1 MSVLGAWSSRRAG
14 RGLLRAGWAEPVDL
28 TWPAVSL
35 ATTTLAFALLLD
47 LTPPF
52 SHLWRNLGRRAAFDP
67 RFRQRCEEGV
77 RRG

>member
-47 LTPPF
+47 LTPLSRTF
-52 SHLWRNLGRRAAFDP
+52 GGTWAVGRRSTPGSAKGA
-67 RFRQRCEEGV
+67 